1 MQWMASSAICVEAC
15 SLPLTY
21 VMTRSR
27 KHIVKAMLH
36 GELIDAEYSLLSMDL
51 ASGFTEKAVSTRG
64 FVMIKI
70 IFAGESLQIWEM
82 LENARCYCAAL
93 KNSAITT
100 RLLTHRKITPVTTRM
115 ITKTLKS
122 AIGLMRVVPWGS
134 AGFSLQYA
142 QFMPY
147 SWSNCLSKH

>member
-1 MQWMASSAICVEAC
+1 
-15 SLPLTY
+15 
-21 VMTRSR
+21 MTRSR
-27 KHIVKAMLH
+27 KKIVKAMLY

-70 IFAGESLQIWEM
+70 IFARESLQLWEM

-93 KNSAITT
+93 KNSAI
-100 RLLTHRKITPVTTRM
+100 THRKITPVTTRM

-134 AGFSLQYA
+134 AGFLLQYA

-147 SWSNCLSKH
+147 S

>member
-1 MQWMASSAICVEAC
+1 MQWMASSAICVKAW

-27 KHIVKAMLH
+27 KNIVKAMLH

-70 IFAGESLQIWEM
+70 IFARESLQLWEM

-122 AIGLMRVVPWGS
+122 AIGLMRAAPWGS
-134 AGFSLQYA
+134 AGFLLQYA